1 MVRHISQMARQG
13 KARQGKAR
21 QGKARQGVSC
31 NKLKLFYNHD
41 ALWFLWPELPYKRQN
56 DKDPLSFRVFL
67 TIPTIAI
74 KKKRRRN
81 KSRKRVALCYIYFS
95 RGFFSSFHST
105 PEFMMNMDLYAVN
118 TQAHKE
124 LRLFISMM
132 SLNIVSITRTSP

>member
-1 MVRHISQMARQG
+1 MVRHISQMARQGKARQGKARQGKARQG

-74 KKKRRRN
+74 KKKRKRN
-81 KSRKRVALCYIYFS
+81 KSRKRVALCYIYS
-95 RGFFSSFHST
+95 LRST
-105 PEFMMNMDLYAVN
+105 PL
-118 TQAHKE
+118 
-124 LRLFISMM
+124 
-132 SLNIVSITRTSP
+132 LNS